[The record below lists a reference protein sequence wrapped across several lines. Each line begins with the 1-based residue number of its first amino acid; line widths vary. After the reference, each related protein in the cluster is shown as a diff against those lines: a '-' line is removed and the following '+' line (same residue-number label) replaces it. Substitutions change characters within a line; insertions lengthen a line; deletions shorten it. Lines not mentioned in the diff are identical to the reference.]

1 MGLRNVLMGAAVVYG
16 APMPLSPRVPDLR
29 ALDLLLSVAR
39 LGSLG
44 RAATEHGITQPAA
57 GSRIRHLENL
67 VGQPLIERSA
77 LGSRLTT
84 EGALVVDWARD
95 VVGAANAL
103 DAGIDALRTRSEE
116 RIRLAASLTVSE
128 YLAPHW
134 LVALRERRPDA
145 ALSLRA
151 VNSAEAARAVLEG
164 EVDLGFL
171 EGPEVPDGLE
181 ARTIARDHL
190 VVVVAPDSA
199 WARRRRPVD
208 PAELAAT
215 PMVHREP
222 GSGTRHAFE
231 SALLTHG
238 VPTEPLAELS
248 STTAIKAAVEAGV
261 GPAVLSSLAVAAD
274 LALGRLRQVPVCDL
288 ELARELRAVWPA
300 GRRHNAV
307 VRDVLAVALARSP
320 DGDAPPD

>member
-1 MGLRNVLMGAAVVYG
+1 MGSCVLYG
-16 APMPLSPRVPDLR
+16 APMPLSTRVPDIR

-44 RAATEHGITQPAA
+44 RAAAEHGITQPAA

-84 EGALVVDWARD
+84 EGALVADWARD

-134 LVALRERRPDA
+134 LIALRDRRPDA

-151 VNSAEAARAVLEG
+151 VNSTEAARAVLEG

-171 EGPEVPDGLE
+171 EGPELPEGLE

-190 VVVVAPDSA
+190 VVVTAPDSA
-199 WARRRRPVD
+199 WADRRRPLD

-215 PMVHREP
+215 AMVHREP

-231 SALLTHG
+231 SAVRAHG
-238 VPTEPLAELS
+238 SPAEPVAELS

-274 LALGRLRQVPVCDL
+274 LALGRLRRVEVTGLDL
-288 ELARELRAVWPA
+288 GRDLRAVWPA
-300 GRRHNAV
+300 GRRHNSV
-307 VRDVLAVALARSP
+307 VRDVLAVASTHSP
-320 DGDAPPD
+320 DGDRDR